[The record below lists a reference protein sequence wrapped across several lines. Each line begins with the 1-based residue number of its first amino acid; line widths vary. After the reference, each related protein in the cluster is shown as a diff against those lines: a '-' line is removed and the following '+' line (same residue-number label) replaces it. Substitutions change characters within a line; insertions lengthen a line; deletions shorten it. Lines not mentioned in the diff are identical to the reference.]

1 MTIIELLNSFKDIEF
16 KSKRM
21 LKSKKIDLAYLKQ
34 FDLRCEEIR
43 LQILQ
48 MDLSEDINST
58 FKKIERIKVDYLP
71 SLNFKDKT
79 ANVLTFGYT
88 KKQKIK
94 KKTDSYY
101 RDEILHRKISF
112 QHVET
117 HLKEN

>member
-16 KSKRM
+16 QANRM
-21 LKSKKIDLAYLKQ
+21 LKTKIIDLNYLQQ
-34 FDLRCEEIR
+34 FDLKSEELR
-43 LQILQ
+43 MQILE
-48 MDLSEDINST
+48 MDLSNDINST
-58 FKKIERIKVDYLP
+58 FKKIKRIEVNYLP

-79 ANVLTFGYT
+79 ANLLTFGYI

-101 RDEILHRKISF
+101 RDEILSRKISF